1 MRVNKPVFDV
11 EYEVDD
17 HQTIVSTTDLGG
29 RITYANP
36 YFVEASGYSEDELIG
51 APHNIL
57 RHPDM
62 PPAAFADLWTTMQ
75 ANLPWRGMVKNRRKN
90 GEYYWVIAHVT
101 PVVEDGRPVGYMSV
115 RTKAS
120 RAQINAATQL
130 YARERATPGGLTL
143 CQGSP
148 VTPTLLRRLL
158 PAKPLSLGARIHLT
172 QAYGLAASAVL
183 GWAAWAPETFAASGL
198 KPWIGVLAITTPL
211 AAAAF
216 WAFLIGNIAAPL
228 KQALDVTR
236 RMAGGDLT
244 SEIATRRTDDFG
256 QLIRS
261 LSQLSTNLHSIIGDM
276 RINLGNNLMAT
287 RQLASGHVDLSSRTD
302 SQAAALQETAASM
315 EQMTAAVQQNADH
328 SRQGDVAAVNAI
340 ATAEKGGAIVN
351 KVVTTIA
358 DISASSRKIA
368 DIVGIINAIASQTN
382 LLALNAAV
390 EAARAGEAGRGFA
403 VVATEVRE
411 LAQRSAAAASEI
423 RQLIEASVEKVNAG
437 TVLAHDA
444 GQVMQEVLNTVNQVT
459 GLLSEISSASVEQS
473 TGIGQVNDAVTQ
485 MDQVTQQN
493 AALVERA
500 TAATDGLLQQGQ
512 KLMQA
517 LAIFKLRAKRNDRPA
532 TVAAP
537 IKRPASAR
545 RNVA

>member
-1 MRVNKPVFDV
+1 MRINKPVFDV

-17 HQTIVSTTDLGG
+17 NQTIVSTTDLSG

-36 YFVEASGYSEDELIG
+36 YFIEASGYSEEELIG

-62 PPAAFADLWTTMQ
+62 PRAAFADLWTTMQ
-75 ANLPWRGMVKNRRKN
+75 ATLPWRGMVKNRRKN
-90 GEYYWVIAHVT
+90 GDYYWVVANVT
-101 PVVEDGRPVGYMSV
+101 PVMQHGKPVGYMSV
-115 RTKAS
+115 RTKAT
-120 RAQINAATQL
+120 RAQIDAATHL
-130 YARERATPGGLTL
+130 YARERAHPGSLTL

-148 VTPTLLRRLL
+148 VTPTLWQRLM
-158 PAKPLSLGARIHLT
+158 PVKPLSLGARIHLT
-172 QAYGLAASAVL
+172 QAFTVTASAVL
-183 GWAAWAPETFAASGL
+183 GWAAWVPETFAGSGL
-198 KPWIGVLAITTPL
+198 KPWIGVLAVATPV
-211 AAAAF
+211 AAATF
-216 WAFLIGNIAAPL
+216 WAFLIGNIAIPL
-228 KQALDVTR
+228 KQVLDATR

-244 SEIATRRTDDFG
+244 SDIATERTDDFG

-276 RINLGNNLMAT
+276 RINLANNLTAT
-287 RQLASGHVDLSSRTD
+287 RQLASGNIDLSSRTD

-351 KVVTTIA
+351 KVVVTIA

-403 VVATEVRE
+403 VVATEVRN
-411 LAQRSAAAASEI
+411 LAQRSAAAATEI

-437 TVLAHDA
+437 TVLANDA

-473 TGIGQVNDAVTQ
+473 TGISQVNDAVTQ

-517 LAIFKLRAKRNDRPA
+517 LTIFKLKAKANGRPA
-532 TVAAP
+532 AVARP
-537 IKRPASAR
+537 VERPANAR
-545 RNVA
+545 RKVA